1 MCGIVAAIAKRE
13 VSEILLEGL
22 RRLEYRGYDSAGM
35 AMVDND
41 RGLQLH
47 KYSGK
52 VAILEDALR
61 LNPMQGCVG
70 IAHTRWATHGQP
82 NAINA
87 HPHVSANRI
96 ALVHNGIIENHQALR
111 TALEADGE
119 DFLSQTDTEVIVHLI
134 ARKVDSGAT
143 LFEAVQ
149 WVTTQ
154 LEGAYALAVIDAQN
168 PDQVVVAR
176 EGSPLVLG
184 VGIGETFAGS
194 DTLALRPV
202 TDTFIYLEEGDVATL
217 EAGKYT
223 IYNRD
228 GVEVERRKTRLQPE
242 QENEEL
248 GDYEHYMLKE
258 THEQPARLNDTLSID
273 FLDASIF
280 GENAAATFSKVK
292 AVQILACGTSYHAGL
307 VARHWIEERV
317 GIPCQVEVASE
328 YRYRKSVTLPGTL
341 IVTLSQSGETADT
354 LAALK
359 IADNANVVGRLAIC
373 NVDHSAI
380 VRASDLV
387 FLTRAGAEIGV
398 ASTKAFTTQL
408 AALLVL
414 TANLAHIQDA
424 ASFDK
429 KRMISA
435 FSEIPLAVTKVLAL
449 ESRIQAMAVNFITK
463 HHA

>member
-1 MCGIVAAIAKRE
+1 MCGIVAATAKRE

-22 RRLEYRGYDSAGM
+22 RRLEYRGYDSAGI
-35 AMVDND
+35 AMIDND

-96 ALVHNGIIENHQALR
+96 ALVHNGIIENHQVLR
-111 TALEADGE
+111 TALEAEGE
-119 DFLSQTDTEVIVHLI
+119 EFLSQTDTEVIVHLI

-154 LEGAYALAVIDAQN
+154 LEGAYALAVIDAQC

-217 EAGKYT
+217 EAGTYT

-228 GVEVERRKTRLQPE
+228 GIEVERRKTRLQPE
-242 QENEEL
+242 QESEEL
-248 GDYEHYMLKE
+248 GEYEHYMLKE

-273 FLDASIF
+273 LLDASIF
-280 GENAAATFSKVK
+280 GDHAAATF
-292 AVQILACGTSYHAGL
+292 
-307 VARHWIEERV
+307 
-317 GIPCQVEVASE
+317 
-328 YRYRKSVTLPGTL
+328 
-341 IVTLSQSGETADT
+341 
-354 LAALK
+354 LK
-359 IADNANVVGRLAIC
+359 
-373 NVDHSAI
+373 
-380 VRASDLV
+380 
-387 FLTRAGAEIGV
+387 
-398 ASTKAFTTQL
+398 
-408 AALLVL
+408 
-414 TANLAHIQDA
+414 
-424 ASFDK
+424 
-429 KRMISA
+429 
-435 FSEIPLAVTKVLAL
+435 
-449 ESRIQAMAVNFITK
+449 
-463 HHA
+463 